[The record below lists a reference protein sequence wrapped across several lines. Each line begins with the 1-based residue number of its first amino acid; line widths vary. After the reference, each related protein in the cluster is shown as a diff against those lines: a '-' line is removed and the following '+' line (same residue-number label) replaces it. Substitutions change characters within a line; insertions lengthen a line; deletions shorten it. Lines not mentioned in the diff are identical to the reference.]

1 MPRIVVAPPGAV
13 HFSCE
18 LSVRISDV
26 NFGGHLGHDSLIR
39 LVHEARARFF
49 DSLGY
54 SELNVEGAGIILAD
68 LAVVYR
74 SEAHFRDRLRFDL
87 AAEEFWERG
96 CEIAAGVYAVE
107 DQREIAFVRTG
118 LRFFDYQAGRSVA
131 VPPGFRRRFP

>member
-13 HFSCE
+13 IFSCE

-39 LVHEARARFF
+39 LLHEARARLF

-74 SEAHFRDRLRFDL
+74 SEAHFRDRLRFELSVED
-87 AAEEFWERG
+87 FWERG
-96 CEIAAGVYAVE
+96 CEIAARISAVE
-107 DQREIAFVRTG
+107 DGREIALVRTG
-118 LRFFDYQAGRSVA
+118 LRFFDYQAGKSIA
-131 VPPGFRRRFP
+131 VPPDFRSRFP